1 VSIEVDGSSEWPQV
15 TTPATEEG
23 VSERD
28 IDPRATVATQ
38 ATGVPLRSRPAVR
51 AFGAFLAYASMSIAI
66 WGRPLVG
73 HLDSRYVTSGGPDPS
88 FFRWAIGWAPW
99 AVAHGHSLL
108 FSDRVFA
115 PQGVN
120 LTWVTISPGPALVIA
135 PITRAFG
142 TLVSLNVLTL
152 LAPPLAAWAAFLVC
166 IRLTR
171 SLWPSFVG
179 GFLFGFCTYI
189 TGQMNHPNL
198 ALVFPIPLAVYLV
211 IRRIEGSLGV
221 RAFVALL
228 TLTLLGL
235 FSISTEVFATAAL
248 FGATA
253 WCIVLI
259 LAREDRRRVVRTLG
273 LVGLAYAIVAGCL
286 LIPYILPALRTAPTA
301 SIHKPDHAYDD
312 LLRFILPRDSTVIGG
327 ATLHSIASRFT
338 AASLGGGAYLGV
350 ALIVLVVAFAV
361 TERRRKETWGL
372 IAFILVSA
380 LLTMGPALHIAGDRV
395 SGLPTAVIWKLPLIR
410 NAIPNR
416 FAAYTDLAVAVVAA
430 LWLARARGPFA
441 WSRWALAGIGAVMLI
456 PSIGAGPWHGQD
468 RTPAFFEDHTYAS
481 VLQPDE
487 NVLII
492 PTTNGDEMSWQ
503 ATADFS
509 FRMPEGYVGVI
520 PTANRGSRLDRGLS
534 ANTGAWGRPHRP
546 IPTTTELASWLRAKG
561 VTAVVV
567 DDLARPTFEAVLRST
582 GLAPVYEGE
591 GVSVWRAQS
600 PTLGLRARKAR
611 ARS

>member
-1 VSIEVDGSSEWPQV
+1 VSIEVDGSSERPQV
-15 TTPATEEG
+15 TTPATEEDLP
-23 VSERD
+23 ERD
-28 IDPRATVATQ
+28 IDPRANVVTQ
-38 ATGVPLRSRPAVR
+38 RTGVPLRSRPAVR

-99 AVAHGHSLL
+99 AVAHGHNFL

-115 PQGVN
+115 PEGVN
-120 LTWVTISPGPALVIA
+120 LTWVTISPGPALVIT
-135 PITRAFG
+135 PITWTFG

-152 LAPPLAAWAAFLVC
+152 LAAPLAAWAAFLVC

-171 SLWPSFVG
+171 SFWPSFVG
-179 GFLFGFCTYI
+179 GFVFGFCTYI

-221 RAFVALL
+221 HAFVAWL

-248 FGATA
+248 FGAIA

-259 LAREDRRRVVRTLG
+259 LAREDRQRVVRTLG
-273 LVGLAYAIVAGCL
+273 LVGLAYAIVVACL

-327 ATLHSIASRFT
+327 AALHSIASRFT

-350 ALIVLVVAFAV
+350 ALIVLVLAFAV
-361 TERRRKETWGL
+361 TERRRRETWGL

-380 LLTMGPALHIAGDRV
+380 LLTLGPALHVAGDRV
-395 SGLPTAVIWKLPLIR
+395 TDLPTAVIWKLPLIR

-430 LWLARARGPFA
+430 LWLARARGPSA
-441 WSRWALAGIGAVMLI
+441 WSRWALAGVGAVMLI

-487 NVLII
+487 NVLIV

-520 PTANRGSRLDRGLS
+520 PAANRGSRLDRGLS
-534 ANTGAWGRPHRP
+534 AKTGAWGRPREP
-546 IPTTTELASWLRAKG
+546 MPTTTELTSWLRAKG

-567 DDLARPTFEAVLRST
+567 DDLARPTFEAVLRSA

-600 PTLGLRARKAR
+600 PILALRARKIR
-611 ARS
+611 PRS